1 MLKKMKFEKII
12 GVEFSKPIIAIANN
26 HRFKCENIAFLQ
38 ADAMDFMLPQASNLV
53 FMFNPFDEVVL
64 DRFIE
69 NNLEHFKTHKSMIA
83 YANDRHKKSLMT
95 YGFETIF
102 KNQSRKSI
110 FAPIEL

>member
-1 MLKKMKFEKII
+1 MKFKKII
-12 GVEFSKPIIAIANN
+12 GVEFSKPIIDIAIANN
-26 HRFKCENIAFLQ
+26 HRFRGENIAFVQ

-69 NNLEHFKTHKSMIA
+69 NNLNHFKTHNSIVA
-83 YANDRHKKSLMT
+83 YANDRHKKSLAK

-102 KNQSRKSI
+102 RNQNRKIS
-110 FAPIEL
+110 LHQLS